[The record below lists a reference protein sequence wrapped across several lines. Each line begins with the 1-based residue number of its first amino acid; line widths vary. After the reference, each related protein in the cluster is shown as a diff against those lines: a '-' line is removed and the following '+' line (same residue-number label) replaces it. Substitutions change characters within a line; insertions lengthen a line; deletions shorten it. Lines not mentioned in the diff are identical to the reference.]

1 MDDVPSIVHHLSIGV
16 DDLEGAAAFYDK
28 VLPTVGARRV
38 MEFPFAVAYGKQFPE
53 FWVQRPMNGEPAGTP
68 GNGMHWAFIAPSED
82 AVRAFYD
89 AALQAGGT
97 DDGPPGLRPDYGP
110 GYYACFVRDPIGH
123 RIEAAVIPEAE

>member
-16 DDLEGAAAFYDK
+16 DDLESAAAFYDK

-53 FWVQRPMNGEPAGTP
+53 FWIQRPEDGKPAGRP
-68 GNGMHWAFIAPSED
+68 GNGMHWAFIAPSKD
-82 AVRAFYD
+82 AVQAFYD
-89 AALQAGGT
+89 AALQGGGT
-97 DDGPPGLRPDYGP
+97 DDGPPGPRPDYGP

-123 RIEAAVIPEAE
+123 RIEAAVIPQGE